1 MKSVFG
7 ASAPSILATACVS
20 AVMFAAGPAQAGRP
34 FATEDA
40 GVLEKGDCEWESF
53 AARARTRGES
63 SVTGWNTQLG
73 CGVGFKSQVALAFG
87 RSKFE
92 SENTNALALGAKT
105 GLIDGG
111 ENGTSVTLA
120 YGGVAAK
127 GPGEG
132 SYRWNTTAVN
142 LVLTR
147 PLSADWIVH
156 GNLGWTRDRPGKLD
170 STTWAVAAEWA
181 ATEQWTVGAE
191 TYGDDRNKPWLGVG
205 ARWTISKA
213 WSVNASYAVNR
224 ETPRTSAASVGFKF
238 AF

>member
-1 MKSVFG
+1 MV
-7 ASAPSILATACVS
+7 AAACVS
-20 AVMFAAGPAQAGRP
+20 ALMVAAGPAQAGRP

-53 AARARTRGES
+53 ASRARTRGES
-63 SVTGWNTQLG
+63 SVTAWNTQLG
-73 CGVGFKSQVALAFG
+73 CGVGFKSQVGLAFG

-92 SENTNALALGAKT
+92 SENTNALNLGAKT
-105 GLIDGG
+105 GLIDGE

-120 YGGVAAK
+120 YGGIAAK
-127 GPGEG
+127 GPDEG
-132 SYRWNTTAVN
+132 SYRWSSTAVN
-142 LVLTR
+142 LVLSR
-147 PLSADWIVH
+147 PLSEAWTVH
-156 GNLGWTRDRPGKLD
+156 ANLGWTRDRPSKLD

-181 ATEQWTVGAE
+181 VSEQWAVGAE
-191 TYGDDRNKPWLGVG
+191 AYGDDRNKPWLGTG
-205 ARWTISKA
+205 IRWTVSKA

>member
-1 MKSVFG
+1 MKPTSLHARVAASTLLPVAIFCFTG
-7 ASAPSILATACVS
+7 AAH
-20 AVMFAAGPAQAGRP
+20 AGRP

-40 GVLEKGDCEWESF
+40 GVLEKSDCEWESF
-53 AARARTRGES
+53 AAQARTKGES
-63 SVTGWNTQLG
+63 KVTGWNTQLG
-73 CGVGFKSQVALAFG
+73 CGVGFKTQVALAFG

-92 SENTNALALGAKT
+92 SENTNVLALGAKT

-147 PLSADWIVH
+147 PLSAGWTVH

-205 ARWTISKA
+205 ARWTLSKA
-213 WSVNASYAVNR
+213 WSLNASYAVNR
-224 ETPRTSAASVGFKF
+224 ETPRTSATSVGFKF

>member
-1 MKSVFG
+1 MKSVLR
-7 ASAPSILATACVS
+7 ACPATAGAALCLTTLFL
-20 AVMFAAGPAQAGRP
+20 AVGPAQAGRP

-40 GVLEKGDCEWESF
+40 GVLAQKECEWESV
-53 AARARTRGES
+53 AARARTRGEPRE
-63 SVTGWNTQLG
+63 TGWSTQLG
-73 CGVGFKSQVALAFG
+73 CGVGFKTQVALAFG
-87 RSKFE
+87 RSTFE
-92 SENTNALALGAKT
+92 SEHTNAVAMGAKT
-105 GLIDGG
+105 SLIDGG
-111 ENGTSVTLA
+111 TDGISVALA

-127 GPGEG
+127 GPGDG

-147 PLSADWIVH
+147 PLSADWTVH
-156 GNLGWTRDRPGKLD
+156 GNLGWTRDRPAKLD

-181 ATEQWTVGAE
+181 ASEQWTVGAE

-205 ARWTISKA
+205 ARWTLSKA
-213 WSVNASYAVNR
+213 WSLNASYAVNW